1 MVRPKSPRAALDG
14 NTGATAIRAKG
25 WGSNPS
31 RHLASVKRR
40 ANARSARART
50 RRTNNGLR
58 RDFTASELA
67 SVQTTGQ
74 DGIFRVMRTARRTHG
89 FTESVIRGMTRLAN
103 DHGAIN
109 LAQGCP
115 NFPCPDVL
123 KEAAA
128 RAIRDDVNQYAITW
142 GAARLRNALA
152 AKYQEWYG
160 LAVDPMTQVTV
171 TCGATEAM
179 VSALLGIVNPGD
191 EVVVFEPFYENYG
204 PDAILCDAKPVFV
217 PMPADGPIDLDRLA
231 KAFTAKTRAII
242 VCTPNNPT
250 GRVLTRAELTA
261 IAELCQR
268 HNAFAVTDEIYE
280 HIYYEGEHIP
290 LATLP
295 GMADLT
301 ITTSGASKTFSV
313 TGWRI
318 GTIISPP
325 DVTGAIRKVH
335 DFLTVGAPAPLQEAV
350 AVGLETLGDDYYAGL
365 ARDYRRR
372 RDILCAGLL
381 KAGFKCRPPQ
391 GAYYVMADF
400 SALSDLP
407 DDKFAEWLTIEH
419 GVASVPGSSFYS
431 RPELGRKYVRFAF
444 CKTDDMLEQA
454 VQRLQRL
461 RD

>member
-1 MVRPKSPRAALDG
+1 MR
-14 NTGATAIRAKG
+14 I
-25 WGSNPS
+25 
-31 RHLASVKRR
+31 
-40 ANARSARART
+40 
-50 RRTNNGLR
+50 
-58 RDFTASELA
+58 
-67 SVQTTGQ
+67 
-74 DGIFRVMRTARRTHG
+74 RTARRTHG

-103 DHGAIN
+103 EHGAIT
-109 LAQGCP
+109 LSQGFP
-115 NFPCPDVL
+115 NFPCPAVL
-123 KEAAA
+123 KDAAA

-152 AKYQEWYG
+152 AKYQDWYG
-160 LAVDPMTQVTV
+160 MAVDPMTQVTV

-217 PMPADGPIDLDRLA
+217 PMPAEGPIDLDRLA
-231 KAFTAKTRAII
+231 QAFTPKTRAII

-250 GRVLTRAELTA
+250 GRVLSRAELTA

-268 HNAFAVTDEIYE
+268 HDAFAVTDEIYE

-325 DVTGAIRKVH
+325 DVAGAIRKVH

-350 AVGLETLGDDYYAGL
+350 AVGLETLGDDYYEGL

-400 SALSDLP
+400 SGLSDLP

-444 CKTDDMLEQA
+444 CKTEDMLQQA
-454 VQRLQRL
+454 VERLQRV